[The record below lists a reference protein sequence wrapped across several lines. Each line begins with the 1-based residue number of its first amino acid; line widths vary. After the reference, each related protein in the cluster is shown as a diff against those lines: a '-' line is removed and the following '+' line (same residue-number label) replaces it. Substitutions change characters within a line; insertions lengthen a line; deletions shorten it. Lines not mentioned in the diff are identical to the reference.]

1 MNSSNS
7 TPDCTLTVAEAV
19 DYWLEY
25 RRNEVRETTWR
36 SYKQGASYI
45 VGPLLIGTKT
55 ERHRFSRMGQSETGA
70 QFIPMLGPTEIRK
83 LTTAQIRAWHKIVTA
98 QVGSHTA
105 NGAKK
110 FLRAA
115 LCLVAED
122 FSLAVPAMPTRLGR
136 GRTRTKKLILTP
148 AQVGGLLA
156 TALQDRER
164 G

>member
-25 RRNEVRETTWR
+25 RRNEVRECTWK

-45 VGPLLIGTKT
+45 VGPLLIGTKR

-70 QFIPMLGPTEIRK
+70 QFINMLGATQIRK
-83 LTTAQIRAWHKIVTA
+83 LTTAQIRAWHQTVMTH
-98 QVGSHTA
+98 VGSHTA

-122 FSLAVPAMPTRLGR
+122 FSVPMP
-136 GRTRTKKLILTP
+136 
-148 AQVGGLLA
+148 A
-156 TALQDRER
+156 
-164 G
+164 